1 MSLNLKG
8 RFFDFWA
15 ELCGPCRMVGPTLEQ
30 LFKSMNGKIR
40 ITKDENQE
48 IAMNYGIR
56 SIPSLSLFK
65 GGN

>member
-1 MSLNLKG
+1 
-8 RFFDFWA
+8 
-15 ELCGPCRMVGPTLEQ
+15 MVGPTLEQ

-40 ITKDENQE
+40 ITKLNVDENQE